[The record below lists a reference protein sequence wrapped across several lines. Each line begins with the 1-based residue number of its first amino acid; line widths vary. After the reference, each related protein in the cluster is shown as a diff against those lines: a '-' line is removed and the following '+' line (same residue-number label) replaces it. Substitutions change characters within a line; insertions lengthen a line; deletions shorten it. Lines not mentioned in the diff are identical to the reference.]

1 MGKAI
6 PSETTLLIMDDD
18 PAILKMVGGF
28 FKEND
33 FTVYLAEDGEQG
45 LELFQTHKPD
55 IIMADLRMPKVDGF
69 AVLDIVT
76 KESPDT
82 PIIVISGE
90 GEKADVI
97 QALRLGAWNYYSK
110 PIDNYKVILHAVG
123 QALDKSRLIKEVKA
137 YQTGLERK
145 LSTLIENFPG
155 FIFTCDQNFQITYM
169 NPALEAYVG
178 QDSKDTLCHRTIYG
192 NESRCP
198 HCPDDIQY
206 SDIFS
211 GHEIYNEKDH
221 RWYNMIQVP
230 SYDGNGLVIERQT
243 FLYDITERQKAL
255 LNLKEQEEYLR
266 KENIRLKDSLT
277 DRFRLGD
284 IIGKSEP
291 MQEVYGTI
299 INAAATDANVIIYG
313 ESGTGK
319 ELVAKA
325 IHDLS
330 DRKNKPLVYMNCGA
344 IPENLIESE
353 FFGYKKGA
361 FTGAT
366 VDKPG
371 YLDIAD
377 GGTLFLD
384 EIGEIPL
391 SMQIK
396 LLRAIEGGG
405 FTPIGGAG
413 LKKPD
418 VRIIAATNR
427 DLKIQVAKGEMR
439 QDFLYRIHIIPIQ
452 IPPLRERKED
462 IVLLIDH
469 FLKQYE
475 PDQIPPVTPAV
486 KKALEGYLWPGNVRE
501 LQNTIH
507 RFITLKKL
515 DFMGLSTEETEN
527 VHEDFLHGV
536 DTVSQ
541 NRTMSDILEEV
552 EEKILRTTFQKM
564 NWHRGKTAEALS
576 MAPKTLY
583 RKMKQYGITK
593 KTSN

>member
-1 MGKAI
+1 MKKAV
-6 PSETTLLIMDDD
+6 PSEKTILLMDDD

-28 FKEND
+28 FKDND

-45 LELFQTHKPD
+45 LELFRAYKPD
-55 IIMADLRMPKVDGF
+55 IVIADLRMPKVDGF
-69 AVLDIVT
+69 AVLDIVV

-110 PIDNYKVILHAVG
+110 PIENYKVLLHAVG
-123 QALDKSRLIKEVKA
+123 QAMDKSRLLKEVRASQK
-137 YQTGLERK
+137 GVERK

-155 FIFTCDQNFQITYM
+155 FIFTCDQNFRITYM
-169 NPALEAYVG
+169 NPALEAYVEP
-178 QDSKDTLCHRTIYG
+178 DAMATLCHQTIYG
-192 NESRCP
+192 YESRCP
-198 HCPDDIQY
+198 HC
-206 SDIFS
+206 SDEFQFNDTLAKY
-211 GHEIYNEKDH
+211 ELYNEKDN
-221 RWYNMIQVP
+221 RWYHVIQIP
-230 SYDGNGLVIERQT
+230 NYDDHGLITERQT
-243 FLYDITERQKAL
+243 FLYDITDKQKVL
-255 LNLKEQEEYLR
+255 LNLQEQEEYLR

-277 DRFRLGD
+277 DRFRFGD

-361 FTGAT
+361 FTGAM
-366 VDKPG
+366 VDKFG

-391 SMQIK
+391 SMQVK

-405 FTPIGGAG
+405 FTPIGGSE

-462 IVLLIDH
+462 IALLIDH

-486 KKALEGYLWPGNVRE
+486 SKSLESYPWPGNVRE
-501 LQNTIH
+501 LENTIH

-515 DFMGLSTEETEN
+515 DFMGVSTEETEN
-527 VHEDFLHGV
+527 VQDDFLNGV
-536 DTVSQ
+536 DMSSQ
-541 NRTMSDILEEV
+541 HKSMNDILEEV
-552 EEKILRTTFQKM
+552 EEKILRKTFKKK
-564 NWHRGKTAEALS
+564 NWHQGKTAEALS

-583 RKMKQYGITK
+583 RKMKQYKIK
-593 KTSN
+593 KPS